1 MSPLVPLTRY
11 QSALL
16 LRSQRWLAP
25 VLLYAAFL
33 AVGVQAGEPVLGA
46 LGFAAAG
53 LLPVA
58 AWLVRIC
65 VTQEPEAARTC
76 AAAAAGPARVHLA
89 SLLAAVG
96 CAALLGLLGTAYV
109 AAVGDGTSAD
119 HKVVVPLGSAI
130 PAGLLAAGVCVLTGA
145 AVGALGSRPVLHA
158 RGWSLT
164 LTALGALL
172 ALVLTPSPAKYA
184 VSALVTGS
192 RTGSVPLAVLPLAAA
207 LVCAGATAAG
217 VCALSSRRR

>member
-1 MSPLVPLTRY
+1 MIPLVRY

-33 AVGVQAGEPVLGA
+33 GIGMRAGDPVLDSMGY
-46 LGFAAAG
+46 AAAG
-53 LLPVA
+53 LLPVT

-89 SLLAAVG
+89 SLLSATG
-96 CAALLGLLGTAYV
+96 SAALLGLVGTAYV
-109 AAVGDGTSAD
+109 AAVSDPVSGD
-119 HKVVVPLGSAI
+119 HKVAVPLGAAI
-130 PAGLLAAGVCVLTGA
+130 VAGLLTAGVCVLTGA
-145 AVGALGSRPVLHA
+145 AVGALGSRPVLHG
-158 RGWSLT
+158 RGWSLS
-164 LTALGALL
+164 LTALAALL
-172 ALVLTPSPAKYA
+172 ALVLAPSPAQYA
-184 VSALVTGS
+184 VFGLVSGS
-192 RTGSVPLAVLPLAAA
+192 RTGAVHLAVLPLAAA
-207 LVCAGATAAG
+207 ALLAGAAGAG